1 MDSKINKREKIIFLL
16 MLVAFLG
23 LNIFGGYIFASTE
36 EFQDI
41 SSKVNMKNILSLVII
56 LSAIISLLTFLFT
69 SFINNII
76 LNLLSGKK
84 VPFWNNTYFLLIATL
99 AVQIVFFSI
108 RYFFGGASPNDF
120 LLIVQSIL
128 RNGIYVFL
136 IGKRVNLESKTTL
149 ILLSI
154 LFAIDILVG
163 VILL

>member
-41 SSKVNMKNILSLVII
+41 SSKVNMKNILSLVIV
-56 LSAIISLLTFLFT
+56 LSAIISLLIFLFT

-76 LNLLSGKK
+76 LNLISRKK
-84 VPFWNNTYFLLIATL
+84 VPFWTNTYFLLIATL

-108 RYFFGGASPNDF
+108 KYFFGGASSNDF
-120 LLIVQSIL
+120 LLIVQSII

-136 IGKRVNLESKTTL
+136 IRKKMNLKMKTTL

-154 LFAIDILVG
+154 LFVIDILIG
-163 VILL
+163 VVLL